1 MIDLSKPPH
10 TLPRRTILTAMIGGL
25 LVPALP
31 ARAQSVAALK
41 STGVLRA
48 GVQIS
53 QAPWGF
59 IDTSG
64 RNEGFEIDLLR
75 AFCAELGIKPD

>member
-1 MIDLSKPPH
+1 MTDLSTPH
-10 TLPRRTILTAMIGGL
+10 TMLRRTMLTGMVGGL

-31 ARAQSVAALK
+31 ARAQSVAVLK
-41 STGVLRA
+41 SAGVLRA

-59 IDTSG
+59 MDTSG
-64 RNEGFEIDLLR
+64 RNNGFEIDLLR
-75 AFCAELGIKPD
+75 AFCAELGI